1 MKAHI
6 YLKST
11 FTDIRQSLGRFI
23 SIILIIF
30 MGVLLFVGIK
40 AIGPN
45 LEKTAVEY
53 IDEYHLADF
62 QVVSTLG
69 LTEKDQD
76 IVKQMSGAT
85 VELGY
90 SLPVIEKHQNLAL
103 QVYSYQEEQKQNQLK
118 LIEGRLPKSETEVVL
133 DHQLATTYQLNDWIE
148 LEDDALKQQKFQVV
162 GYVDSPMYIDRTE
175 RGVSNIGDGQL
186 AGFAYLLQ
194 TVFISDTYTIMY
206 VSFEDLVQ
214 EQTFSKEYN
223 QLVAENFEA
232 LEKTLDGRKEE
243 RRTEVQN
250 SVNQEIVTQ
259 ETEIIANEQDLLNGQ
274 QELYTAKQ
282 TLENQKQQLQLM
294 PQTEEVQAQLA
305 ANEQLLIEQ
314 QKELDENNQKIVE
327 AKEQIN
333 EAKSELASMELP
345 NYLVNSRSDN
355 PGFTEYVS
363 LSDRIDAIANVFPVF
378 FFFIAILI
386 TFTTMTRMIE
396 ENRKEIGT
404 LKALGY
410 RKQEITSKYI
420 LYALIATVIGAT
432 AGIFVGSKL
441 LPQVVFRMLSDQY
454 IFSSYTTS
462 LIFVP
467 ITLAIVLSLFST
479 LGSSLF
485 VLSSNLN
492 ENTTALLSPKAPK
505 AGQRVLLERV
515 TFIWSKLNFNQKVTY
530 RNLFRYKTRMMLTIF
545 GIAGC
550 TGLMLAGF
558 GLNDSI
564 SAPAKKQFNE
574 IMHYQAI
581 VSLTTDERTEAE
593 DKTQQILTDSSEIV
607 NFCSIYSEQ
616 VTLRQ
621 KGIANQTVNL
631 YVTDNPTEFDRYVS
645 LQSSNHSTKEKLTN
659 KGVIISQRLA
669 KIYDVQA
676 GDTLVVQA
684 ADGKESLVEVA
695 GVTENY
701 LSHYMYMTAD
711 YYTQVTEN
719 MYEKN
724 TYLVQTKELNKQAEN
739 ELSTDLLAT
748 NQVFYTTFLRTQIEK
763 QEAATDNIGVVVL
776 IFIILSG
783 TLAFVVLYN
792 LTTINVSE
800 RERELATM
808 KVLGFYNEEV
818 TMYIVRENIIFTF
831 FGILFGFVIGKAL
844 TWFILA
850 MASSDVMV
858 FPLLIS
864 WQGYVLSAV
873 MTIIFS
879 TLVMIWTHGKL
890 KTIDMI
896 GALKSNE

>member
-1 MKAHI
+1 MKSHI

-11 FTDIRQSLGRFI
+11 FTDIRHSLGRFI

-40 AIGPN
+40 SIGPN
-45 LEKTAVEY
+45 LENTAAEY
-53 IDEYHLADF
+53 IDSYHLADF
-62 QVVSTLG
+62 QIVSTLG
-69 LTEKDQD
+69 LTDKDQEV
-76 IVKQMSGAT
+76 VKQMPGAT

-103 QVYSYQEEQKQNQLK
+103 QVYSYQESQKQNQLK
-118 LIEGRLPKSETEVVL
+118 LIEGRFPKSETEVVI
-133 DHQLATTYQLNDWIE
+133 DRQLAMTYQLNDWIE
-148 LEDDALKQQKFQVV
+148 FDDDTLSPSKFQVV
-162 GYVDSPMYIDRTE
+162 GYVESPMYIDRTE
-175 RGVSNIGDGQL
+175 RGVSTIGDGQL
-186 AGFAYLLQ
+186 AGFVYLSQTAFTSDAY
-194 TVFISDTYTIMY
+194 SIMY
-206 VSFEDLVQ
+206 VSFE
-214 EQTFSKEYN
+214 EIAKEKTFSAMYN
-223 QLVAENFEA
+223 QLVEEKQEA
-232 LEKTLDGRKEE
+232 LGKIFENRKEE
-243 RRTEVQN
+243 RRIEVQN
-250 SVNQEIVTQ
+250 SANQELETQ
-259 ETEIIANEQDLLNGQ
+259 EIEISTSERNLLNGQ
-274 QELYTAKQ
+274 KELDDAKQ
-282 TLENQKQQLQLM
+282 LLENQKQQLQLM
-294 PQTEEVQAQLA
+294 PQTEAVQQQFIE
-305 ANEQLLIEQ
+305 NEQLLNEQ
-314 QKELDENNQKIVE
+314 QKELDENNQKIVV
-327 AKEQIN
+327 AKEKIN
-333 EAKSELASMELP
+333 EAKSELTSMGLP
-345 NYLVNSRSDN
+345 NYLVNNRSDN

-410 RKQEITSKYI
+410 RKQEITNKYI
-420 LYALIATVIGAT
+420 LYALIATIIGGT
-432 AGIFVGSKL
+432 AGVFVGSKI
-441 LPQVVFRMLSDQY
+441 LPQVVFQMLSEQY
-454 IFSSYTTS
+454 IFPSYTTS

-467 ITLAIVLSLFST
+467 IILAILLSLFST

-505 AGQRVLLERV
+505 AGKRVLLERA
-515 TFIWSKLNFNQKVTY
+515 TFIWSKLNFKQKVTY
-530 RNLFRYKTRMMLTIF
+530 RNLFRYKARMMLTIF

-550 TGLMLAGF
+550 TGLMVAGF

-564 SAPAKKQFNE
+564 SAPAKKQFND

-581 VSLTTDERTEAE
+581 ASLTTDEVTEADDE
-593 DKTQQILTDSSEIV
+593 VEKILTKSSDITD
-607 NFCSIYSEQ
+607 FLSIYSDQ

-621 KGIANQTVNL
+621 KGMANQTVNL
-631 YVTDNPTEFDRYVS
+631 YVTDEPTRFNHYVS
-645 LQSSNHSTKEKLTN
+645 LQSPNDLVKEKLTN

-669 KIYDVQA
+669 KIYDVKA
-676 GDTLVVQA
+676 GDSLIFQ
-684 ADGKESLVEVA
+684 DSNGDESLVDVV

-719 MYEKN
+719 IYQKN
-724 TYLVQTKELNKQAEN
+724 TYLVQTKELNEQAEN
-739 ELSTDLLAT
+739 ILSTDLLAT
-748 NQVFYTTFLRTQIEK
+748 NQVLYTTFLRTQIEK

-792 LTTINVSE
+792 LTIINVSE

-831 FGILFGFVIGKAL
+831 FGILFGFIIGKAL

-850 MASSDVMV
+850 MASSDLMT

-864 WQGYVLSAV
+864 WQGYALSAV

-879 TLVMIWTHGKL
+879 TLVMIWTHMKL